1 MKQYDIIILAGQS
14 NAEGCGKGEVA
25 NPSVPSEQILWMTD
39 DAKLTYTDED
49 GVHKIDKVVP
59 PTATTVTV
67 AEEPEV
73 DGWKIG
79 KFILPFAARYAEQC
93 LEPGRKVL
101 IVNAAVGGTGFARK
115 EWGIGT
121 PLYERLVRLTGE
133 ALNKNPGS
141 RIVAFLWHQGEH
153 DAFENADWDPERRYQ
168 FYKTNLTRMLDDY
181 FARFGKM
188 PFVAAGFCDEWYLE
202 NKVACDA
209 VLTVLRECCAAYGG
223 GFVET
228 AGLQSN
234 HQKVGVDDVIHFCRE
249 AQYKLADLYFEKFL
263 QLR

>member
-1 MKQYDIIILAGQS
+1 MDKYDIIILAGQS
-14 NAEGCGKGEVA
+14 NAVGCGKGPVENA
-25 NPSVPSEQILWMTD
+25 YVPDPRILWLTD
-39 DAKLTYTDED
+39 DAKLTYIHEGDLL
-49 GVHKIDKVVP
+49 KIDKMNP
-59 PTATTVTV
+59 PTKTTVTV
-67 AEEPEV
+67 AEEEV
-73 DGWKIG
+73 TDGWIIG

-93 LEPGRKVL
+93 LEPDRKVL
-101 IVNAAVGGTGFARK
+101 IVHAAVGGTGFARK
-115 EWGIGT
+115 EWGIDA

-133 ALNKNPGS
+133 ALNMNPEN

-249 AQYKLADLYFEKFL
+249 AQYKLADMYFEKFL
-263 QLR
+263 EIR